1 MYVTILRPTS
11 LRVGLVRRRR
21 GLERARLT
29 QRLELMEVR
38 WRLQPDR
45 DLSRASVLKASIIAI
60 KSSPIADNSCPR
72 ASEGS
77 GIARDPANK
86 YPYVEPNSPVY
97 PCFQNQEALCGHLR
111 EHGLLR
117 SYFDAVDG
125 SRQVAWLLYPSTQT
139 QVIREPS
146 RRRQAWLALDS
157 LTVACVDIIPGGCA

>member
-1 MYVTILRPTS
+1 VTILQPTS
-11 LRVGLVRRRR
+11 PRVGLVGRRYVS
-21 GLERARLT
+21 EPARST
-29 QRLELMEVR
+29 QRLERMEVR
-38 WRLQPDR
+38 YRPQPDR
-45 DLSRASVLKASIIAI
+45 DLSRASIFKASIIAT
-60 KSSPIADNSCPR
+60 KSSPIADDDCPR

-77 GIARDPANK
+77 GIARNPANK

-117 SYFDAVDG
+117 SHFDAVVG

-146 RRRQAWLALDS
+146 GRRQAWLALDS
-157 LTVACVDIIPGGCA
+157 LADACVDIIPCRCA